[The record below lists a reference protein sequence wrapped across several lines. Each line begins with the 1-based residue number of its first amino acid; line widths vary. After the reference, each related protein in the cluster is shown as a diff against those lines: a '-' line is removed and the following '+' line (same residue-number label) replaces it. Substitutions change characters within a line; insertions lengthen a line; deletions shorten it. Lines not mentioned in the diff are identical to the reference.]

1 MSKTGTLLML
11 TGILWFSIA
20 KVEGTI
26 IYDDGG
32 IHEINTFI
40 NGGVE
45 VYDSST
51 GNPTTVK
58 LLSEGLIQWG
68 LLAYNN
74 SQVTI
79 SGGSMGYGLGAYDN
93 SQVTIFDGTIGE
105 DLAAENNSQIT
116 IFGGSIGEYLL
127 AHNESRITISG
138 GSIGEYMAAFDN
150 SQVIM
155 SGGSVVTELIVGN
168 NSQITIYGTDFNVNG
183 EPVGYGPITAASG
196 ILTGTLDSGEAIN
209 NDFYIYDDAG
219 IALVPE
225 PGTVLLLG
233 LGGLFLLKKQ

>member
-1 MSKTGTLLML
+1 MLRVGTLLML
-11 TGILWFSIA
+11 SGVLCLGVSN
-20 KVEGTI
+20 VEGTVTF
-26 IYDDGG
+26 DDGWA
-32 IHEINTFI
+32 HEINTFI
-40 NGGVE
+40 NGGVK

-79 SGGSMGYGLGAYDN
+79 SGGSMGYGLLACDN

-105 DLAAENNSQIT
+105 DLAADNNSQIT

-138 GSIGEYMAAFDN
+138 GSIGKYMAAFDN
-150 SQVIM
+150 SQVII
-155 SGGSVVTELIVGN
+155 SGGSVAMELMVGH

-183 EPVGYGPITAASG
+183 VPVGYGPISIASG
-196 ILTGTLDSGEAIN
+196 ILIGTLASGEAIN
-209 NDFYIYDDAG
+209 NNFYVYDDAT
-219 IALVPE
+219 IFLVPE
-225 PGTVLLLG
+225 PGAVLLLG
-233 LGGLFLLKKQ
+233 FGLLGIRSQ